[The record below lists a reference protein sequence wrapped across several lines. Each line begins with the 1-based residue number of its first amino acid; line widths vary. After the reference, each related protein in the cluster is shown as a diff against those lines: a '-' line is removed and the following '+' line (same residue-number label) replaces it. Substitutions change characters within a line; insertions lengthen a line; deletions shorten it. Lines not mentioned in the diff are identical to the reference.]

1 MAPGYKELKIFD
13 EVVPTKQGQDYLISN
28 IRDRLVPGT
37 VSVDL
42 STLDFRSGLE
52 VQKAFLYGSYA
63 RGEATEDSDID
74 IMLISSIFDKNDMDA
89 RIKAWSLTR
98 QVDIRIEPYTVGL
111 QKFLTDEVSPLL
123 QIVKQEGIEIKF

>member
-1 MAPGYKELKIFD
+1 MLE
-13 EVVPTKQGQDYLISN
+13 KQIIDIVKAYVSALNKSGIS
-28 IRDRLVPGT
+28 
-37 VSVDL
+37 
-42 STLDFRSGLE
+42 